1 MDPSIPA
8 HLAELSK
15 RASKDWSL
23 PPRSRHIA
31 PGLVLGG
38 ETYEFTNG
46 TGQTQIASFT
56 VPRLAL
62 GDERNAAAIQ
72 AANAELAV
80 EGVRFVRQALATG
93 PGHQGEPLQWTYDM
107 VNMAC
112 ATVFMRTGVHVD
124 AEDMRAGIERA
135 IATR

>member
-62 GDERNAAAIQ
+62 GDERDAAAIQ
-72 AANAELAV
+72 AANAEFAV
-80 EGVRFVRQALATG
+80 ECVRFARRLIAASAC
-93 PGHQGEPLQWTYDM
+93 WTDDM
-107 VNMAC
+107 VNVAC
-112 ATVFMRTGVHVD
+112 ATVFMHTGVHVD
-124 AEDMRAGIERA
+124 AEDMRAVIERA